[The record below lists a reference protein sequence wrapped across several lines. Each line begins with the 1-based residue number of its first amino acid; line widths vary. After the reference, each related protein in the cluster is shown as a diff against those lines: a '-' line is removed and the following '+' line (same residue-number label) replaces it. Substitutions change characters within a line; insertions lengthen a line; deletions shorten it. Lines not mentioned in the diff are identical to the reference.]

1 MPYKDGTG
9 PRGSGQPGRGMGPC
23 GRGQRGGGRGRR
35 GIFPAPAEPVDDDT
49 QSLKARV
56 AELERR
62 LKEGKNEGK

>member
-1 MPYKDGTG
+1 
-9 PRGSGQPGRGMGPC
+9 MGPC